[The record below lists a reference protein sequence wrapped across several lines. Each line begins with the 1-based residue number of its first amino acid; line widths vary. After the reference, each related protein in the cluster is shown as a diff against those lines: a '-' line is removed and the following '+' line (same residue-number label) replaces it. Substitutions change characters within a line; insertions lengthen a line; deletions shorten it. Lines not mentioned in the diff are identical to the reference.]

1 MPLTGPRHVV
11 PAYGML
17 MDSVP
22 TVALPPIAIE
32 QDVRPGAVALPDAV
46 HVMVVGLVKDP
57 CAVPVSLRSPA
68 HVALNEPRADVGVC
82 SATVHTKLVQVLGD
96 GMMEDEVQDPSS
108 ELLPAAVGDVSEF
121 ELSRSKL
128 VHPVAAAAAIDNTT
142 RKDRFFIFEVP

>member
-1 MPLTGPRHVV
+1 LRIDSIPLTGPRHVV
-11 PAYGML
+11 PEYGML
-17 MDSVP
+17 IESVP

-32 QDVRPGAVALPDAV
+32 QDVRPGAVALPDAF

-96 GMMEDEVQDPSS
+96 GMIDDEVQDQVQGWRNPTSNS
-108 ELLPAAVGDVSEF
+108 FARVGNTFGTVTLVFPA
-121 ELSRSKL
+121 LITTW
-128 VHPVAAAAAIDNTT
+128 VACS
-142 RKDRFFIFEVP
+142 